1 MTKSEARHRP
11 TTRLGALD
19 RYVVTVVAAGIASWV
34 AAGFIEHDSWQRP
47 TNWPAVAMFA
57 GLLTV
62 GELSSVGW
70 LRLKDAGE
78 VTPGWAFGFAL
89 LLLGS
94 PTLAMSSMAVASV
107 LPDLIHRKGLRR
119 TCFNAAQTVLALF
132 AATAVLTVAGFGGPI
147 AVHAAFPPSRM
158 VAIVVAAIVIFL
170 TNSILTC
177 IAIAL
182 NLGLSVVSVLRRASG
197 LAVSADGALLILS
210 PLFVISADFS
220 LITVPLLG
228 LIAFLVYN
236 SACQALEREHRSG
249 HDHLTGLL
257 NAPAFH
263 DHVNG
268 HLATSGAKAT
278 CGCILLLDLDGFK
291 SLNDRL
297 GHHIGDEVLRRVGEL
312 LDFDQSQGA
321 VAARLGGDEFAVF
334 FPDISDLTVV
344 TTHAAELAE
353 RLSAPMEIKGFP
365 ISTSAS
371 IGGALL
377 DRASSTSE
385 EILRHADLAMYRA
398 KRNHTIVEVHTA
410 QHGGET
416 SGGRISLLAD
426 LVTALEDDQLWL
438 AYQPQVNVRTG
449 RVEAFEALLRWEH
462 PTLGAVMPN
471 EFIAVAEHTDLID
484 AITERVLELA
494 CRDSALLM
502 ATTPELRI
510 AINVSTRNLRHRH
523 FPTTIQRLLAE
534 HDLAPSMLEIELT
547 ESAFAVQQ
555 EVATEVISDLRAL
568 GVGMAMDDFGSG
580 YSSFS
585 RLLNTPV
592 DTLKIDQSLIHNMT
606 NDDRNFLVI
615 RTIIDLCRS
624 LGLRSVAEGVESVE
638 TIHQLRALGCDLV
651 QGFAIARPMAASVAA
666 AWLAEHPAGIPFA
679 LELT

>member
-1 MTKSEARHRP
+1 MSASGARLRP

-19 RYVVTVVAAGIASWV
+19 RYVMAVVVAGLASWV

-57 GLLTV
+57 CLLTV

-94 PTLAMSSMAVASV
+94 PTLAMLSMAVASV

-132 AATAVLTVAGFGGPI
+132 AATVVLTVAGFGGPI
-147 AVHAAFPPSRM
+147 AMHTTFPPARM
-158 VAIVVAAIVIFL
+158 VAIVVAAVVIFL

-177 IAIAL
+177 VAIAL
-182 NLGLSVVSVLRRASG
+182 NLGLSVLSVLRRASG
-197 LAVSADGALLILS
+197 LGGSADGALLVLS

-220 LITVPLLG
+220 LVTVPLLG

-236 SACQALEREHRSG
+236 SACRALEREHRSG

-268 HLATSGAKAT
+268 YLTSSVATAWR
-278 CGCILLLDLDGFK
+278 GCVLLLDLDEFK

-312 LDFDQSQGA
+312 LEFDQSEGA

-334 FPDISDLTVV
+334 FPDISDVTVV
-344 TTHAAELAE
+344 RTRAAELAE

-377 DRASSTSE
+377 DRASSSSE

-410 QHGGET
+410 HHGGET
-416 SGGRISLLAD
+416 NGGRISLLAD

-462 PTLGAVMPN
+462 PMLGAVMPN

-494 CRDSALLM
+494 CKDSSLLM
-502 ATTPELRI
+502 STTPELRI

-523 FPTTIQRLLAE
+523 FPATVQRLLAE

-555 EVATEVISDLRAL
+555 EVATEVISELRAL

-651 QGFAIARPMAASVAA
+651 QGHAIARPMAADAAA
-666 AWLAEHPAGIPFA
+666 AWLAEHPAGIPLA